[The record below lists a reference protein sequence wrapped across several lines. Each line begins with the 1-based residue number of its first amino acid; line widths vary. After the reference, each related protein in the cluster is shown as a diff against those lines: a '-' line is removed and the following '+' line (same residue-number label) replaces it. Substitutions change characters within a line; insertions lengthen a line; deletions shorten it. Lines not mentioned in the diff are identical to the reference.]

1 MLSLQEIKQLCIS
14 QKKKVQLV
22 LKGLVAGELFLL
34 ELVIRLSDSSE
45 APLNLHIRCFY
56 LQTCF
61 SSTRCL
67 PLSIKL
73 MIVTSQSHLFRQRKS
88 QSLKIRHLVWPCF
101 ICSKSHNHIIWQAHA
116 CWFDVQAHGL
126 SAREPRGLNE
136 HPLFW
141 WWPVL
146 RTIIEKTIKVMC
158 GAQNK
163 VNDNK
168 QKVLRNLSYHLN
180 LKTEK
185 DNYVN
190 IA

>member
-1 MLSLQEIKQLCIS
+1 M
-14 QKKKVQLV
+14 
-22 LKGLVAGELFLL
+22 
-34 ELVIRLSDSSE
+34 
-45 APLNLHIRCFY
+45 FY
-56 LQTCF
+56 LQNCF

-73 MIVTSQSHLFRQRKS
+73 MIVTLQSHLFQTTKVTIIEKPPS
-88 QSLKIRHLVWPCF
+88 SVTMFH
-101 ICSKSHNHIIWQAHA
+101 KSHNHIIWQAHS
-116 CWFDVQAHGL
+116 CWFNVQAHGL
-126 SAREPRGLNE
+126 SAREPHGLNE